1 MAKKSLSGSGQTR
14 CPALPCR
21 NIPLA
26 CVTSRPDKVPP
37 GAWARPP
44 SWWPFFPKRNFWVM
58 KRRNQDEAETP
69 RVFYDTNGPAHGE
82 QKETENESRPATG
95 C

>member
-1 MAKKSLSGSGQTR
+1 MPCVAMPKYSPRMCDKQAGQSASW
-14 CPALPCR
+14 CMSS
-21 NIPLA
+21 
-26 CVTSRPDKVPP
+26 TSQLV
-37 GAWARPP
+37 AF
-44 SWWPFFPKRNFWVM
+44 FFPKRNFWVM